1 MTHTHIHNQSQLHS
15 DGVVAFS
22 LWHQTLQRMS
32 MAAPPFNSFP
42 PWTILCKGCYDMTS
56 SPNRSILHPS
66 PCMKKQKVLQTAPGL
81 ERQQETS
88 LAANI
93 RITWHHANDFPK
105 HWRHLTLQQ
114 FRSEPLMSHQ
124 AIMQLQQSPLSPR
137 FSWFLVCVAV
147 EQPNHMAID
156 TLAHIAHGL
165 RSGHPRLQRRS
176 TGRCRKRTGH
186 HAQRPGE
193 FRSKETPNDTNNK
206 GQWCLQSAE
215 ENIRKQYVAV
225 FAMHA
230 CDRMC
235 SSGRIVFYWLN
246 NLI

>member
-1 MTHTHIHNQSQLHS
+1 MTHTHNQSQLHS

-22 LWHQTLQRMS
+22 SWHQTLQRMS

-124 AIMQLQQSPLSPR
+124 AIMQLQQSPHVSTVLVISRVCCSRATKPYGNRHACAHCPR
-137 FSWFLVCVAV
+137 FA
-147 EQPNHMAID
+147 E
-156 TLAHIAHGL
+156 
-165 RSGHPRLQRRS
+165 
-176 TGRCRKRTGH
+176 
-186 HAQRPGE
+186 RPPQA
-193 FRSKETPNDTNNK
+193 S
-206 GQWCLQSAE
+206 E
-215 ENIRKQYVAV
+215 EK
-225 FAMHA
+225 H
-230 CDRMC
+230 
-235 SSGRIVFYWLN
+235 WPL
-246 NLI
+246 